1 MITYK
6 KYNPFFL
13 SGKYIDEII
22 TMKDTGEKEWLKKIL
37 KNKPEKMV
45 EPEIRVGGGFAD
57 VAGMDHLKSIVTENF
72 VNAIKY
78 PKQATLY
85 NVKPA
90 NLLFYGPPGC
100 GKTYFAKK
108 IAEEVGVSFI
118 AATPDEL
125 GSTYIHG
132 SQQKIRAL
140 FDEAEKKAPTIIFLD
155 EIDTLIPDRSI
166 DENKHQ
172 ANETNE
178 FLVMLNDSISKGI
191 YVIGATNNMENI
203 ERAALRPGRFDER
216 VYIGLPDVQSRKAMF
231 EYYFDKLPVAE
242 DMNYEALAKQTEGFS
257 CSDIDYAVRKT
268 SKTIFNQ
275 AIKKTDDDDHIC
287 LITQK
292 IVEDV
297 ITNLKPS
304 VSKNELTK
312 YEEMRDKYGFGKASV
327 AIRKVGFS
335 I

>member
-1 MITYK
+1 
-6 KYNPFFL
+6 
-13 SGKYIDEII
+13 
-22 TMKDTGEKEWLKKIL
+22 MKDTGEREWLKKIQ
-37 KNKPEKMV
+37 KDEPVGIV
-45 EPEIRVGGGFAD
+45 EPEICVGGGFAD
-57 VAGMDHLKSIVTENF
+57 VAGMDNLKTIVTENF

-85 NVKPA
+85 NVRPA
-90 NLLFYGPPGC
+90 NMLFYGPPGC

-132 SQQKIRAL
+132 SQQKIRAM
-140 FDEAEKKAPTIIFLD
+140 FDEAAKKAPTIIFLD
-155 EIDTLIPDRSI
+155 EIDALLPDRNI
-166 DENKHQ
+166 NENKHQ

-191 YVIGATNNMENI
+191 YVIGATNNMETI

-242 DMNYEALAKQTEGFS
+242 NVNCEALAKQTEGFS

-268 SKTIFNQ
+268 SKAIFNQ
-275 AIKKTDDDDHIC
+275 AIKEIDEDGHAC
-287 LITQK
+287 LITQQ
-292 IVEDV
+292 IVEEV
-297 ITNLKPS
+297 IASLKPS

-312 YEEMRDKYGFGKASV
+312 YEEMRDKYGFGKTPV
-327 AIRKVGFS
+327 ARRMVGYN
-335 I
+335 IN